1 MFRRFGSQVT
11 IVQRGKQLFAR
22 EDDDVA
28 EDVAKIRREDG
39 ITIMLETAVL
49 RAENSVE
56 GKINMTYKV
65 FI

>member
-56 GKINMTYKV
+56 GKINMNYKV